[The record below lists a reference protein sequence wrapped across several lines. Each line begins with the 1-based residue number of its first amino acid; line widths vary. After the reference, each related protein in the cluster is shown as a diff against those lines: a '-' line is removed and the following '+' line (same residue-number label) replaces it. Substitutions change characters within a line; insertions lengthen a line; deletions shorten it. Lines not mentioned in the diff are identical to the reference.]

1 VSDPGGSHAHR
12 SAKYMPRRRGGVL
25 GLGRLGDREEERP
38 LCVLLLPEPLE
49 AMTGRERAEDLL
61 SAPGTV
67 GVDPARI
74 SYRRLGR
81 LPEPVLTGL
90 AAGQA
95 RRLRLPGRPRAVVLF
110 GGLQYPLARSLLSE
124 HPDAELWLADPPE
137 AVPADAPRRVHA
149 RAEELAEMAVA
160 RAGLR
165 FAWPGDG
172 SAPARERN
180 VPLWE
185 RMEALGVESGRL
197 GSERPDVRRAAEA
210 D

>member
-1 VSDPGGSHAHR
+1 
-12 SAKYMPRRRGGVL
+12 MPRRRGGVL
-25 GLGRLGDREEERP
+25 GLGRLGDRDEDRP

-49 AMTGRERAEDLL
+49 AIAERGRVDDLL
-61 SAPGTV
+61 AAPGTV
-67 GVDPARI
+67 GIDPARI

-81 LPEPVLTGL
+81 LPEPVLAGL

-137 AVPADAPRRVHA
+137 AVPADAPPRLRA
-149 RAEELAEMAVA
+149 RAEELAGMAVA

-165 FAWPGDG
+165 FAWPGRGDEQ
-172 SAPARERN
+172 ARARN
-180 VPLWE
+180 TPLWE

-197 GSERPDVRRAAEA
+197 GSERPDVR
-210 D
+210 